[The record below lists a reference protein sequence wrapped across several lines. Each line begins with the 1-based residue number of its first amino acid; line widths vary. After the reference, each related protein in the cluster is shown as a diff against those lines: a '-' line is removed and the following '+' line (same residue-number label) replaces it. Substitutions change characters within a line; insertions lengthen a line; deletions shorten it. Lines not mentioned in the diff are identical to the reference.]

1 MRDRKELVGMAG
13 FGAAVGD
20 EGHRPAF
27 GGGGVADGHKAGRN
41 PPVFGI
47 PEQPAMLHQVNH
59 FADQLGFTFQGVGD
73 GHHHPPG
80 KLLHQFADV
89 IADAGVIN
97 ADMGDA
103 VPFGVLPDALH
114 LPAPVKSVPGVHP
127 QHTEN
132 LPLHCR
138 RGNDNKTGRICGSRR
153 IIAGPHLAIAKRS
166 RHVRVMVLPFA
177 DVRQAPFNLREAED
191 GVAGIDELAHVEL
204 VKGVPAVL
212 FPDFLNV
219 DEYQRGITGGG
230 GGDFHVPDRFFNRGD
245 KPPVVIRAHHP
256 ALHIDKGRERH
267 VFPFT
272 AALTPFVAGPERVR
286 LVRFGAGGGDVGAAQ
301 VGVCRNRAGHS
312 FQLAEAALP
321 ENLINIDIGA
331 EALRGVGVGGKKMQ
345 FGAVTQDNR
354 IAGQLDIKQLPGK
367 TDDIAAK
374 NQRLGTAG
382 RKERL
387 IIAGEDRIFQRFK
400 RGVPRR
406 PNLSRL
412 EPDTVTVVFGLTQ
425 RLLVAE

>member
-1 MRDRKELVGMAG
+1 MDDRVRDRKELIGMAG

-41 PPVFGI
+41 PPVLEI
-47 PEQPAMLHQVNH
+47 PLQAVVFHQVNH
-59 FADQLGFTFQGVGD
+59 FADQFGFAFQGVGD

-89 IADAGVIN
+89 VTDAGVIN
-97 ADMGDA
+97 ADMRDPVA
-103 VPFGVLPDALH
+103 FEILFDALH
-114 LPAPVKSVPGVHP
+114 LPAPVEAVPALHP
-127 QHTEN
+127 EHTEG
-132 LPLHCR
+132 LPFDG
-138 RGNDNKTGRICGSRR
+138 RGGDDNKTGRIRGSGR

-166 RHVRVMVLPFA
+166 QRIRVMVLPFA

-204 VKGVPAVL
+204 VKGIPAVL
-212 FPDFLNV
+212 FPDFFKV

-230 GGDFHVPDRFFNRGD
+230 RSDFHVAHRLFNRGD

-256 ALHIDKGRERH
+256 ALHIGKGRERH

-345 FGAVTQDNR
+345 LGAVTQDNR

-367 TDDIAAK
+367 TDDIAAEY
-374 NQRLGTAG
+374 QRLGTAG
-382 RKERL
+382 
-387 IIAGEDRIFQRFK
+387 
-400 RGVPRR
+400 
-406 PNLSRL
+406 
-412 EPDTVTVVFGLTQ
+412 
-425 RLLVAE
+425 